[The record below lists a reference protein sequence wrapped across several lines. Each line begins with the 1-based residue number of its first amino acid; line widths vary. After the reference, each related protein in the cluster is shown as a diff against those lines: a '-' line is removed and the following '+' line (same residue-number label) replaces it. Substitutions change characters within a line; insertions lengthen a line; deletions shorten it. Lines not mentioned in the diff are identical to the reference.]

1 MHTRGQVGSLSAV
14 SGFASAPSHPGAAPM
29 GWDRFAAL
37 VRDQP
42 MPAYAIG
49 GLTRADLAEAR
60 ARGGHGVALLR
71 AAFG

>member
-1 MHTRGQVGSLSAV
+1 VVVGPVKPTA
-14 SGFASAPSHPGAAPM
+14 SHPGTSPL

-49 GLTRADLAEAR
+49 GLTRGDLPQAR
-60 ARGGHGVALLR
+60 RHGAQGVALLG
-71 AAFG
+71 AAFEGQTFS